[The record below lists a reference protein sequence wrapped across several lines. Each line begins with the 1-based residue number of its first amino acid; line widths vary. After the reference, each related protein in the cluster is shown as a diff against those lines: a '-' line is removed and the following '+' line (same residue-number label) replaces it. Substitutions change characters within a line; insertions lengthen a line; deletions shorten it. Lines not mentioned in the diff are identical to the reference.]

1 MSWDEAA
8 KVGAVVIASLGGGG
22 FIVWALAG
30 QLGRLW
36 VERFKGDIE
45 AKLKRLESRLSVGNS
60 LLARF
65 NEYELEAI
73 RECSSRARVCVPLL
87 NAVRPMNSGKDRER
101 LVRDANA
108 LGDAHNEL
116 VRAMTRH
123 EPFLPGDLRNGLD
136 ETAKLVRLELL
147 QAQSEEP
154 FTSRWWEEALKN
166 QEDAKAQ
173 AESLLTLV
181 REHLARLRASAES
194 LHTE

>member
-1 MSWDEAA
+1 M
-8 KVGAVVIASLGGGG
+8 
-22 FIVWALAG
+22 IVWALAG

-45 AKLKRLESRLSVGNS
+45 AKLKRLEARLSVGNS

-73 RECSSRARVCVPLL
+73 RECGSRARVCVPLL
-87 NAVRPMNSGKDRER
+87 NAVRPMNSGRDRER

-116 VRAMTRH
+116 VRAMSRH
-123 EPFLPGDLRNGLD
+123 EPFLPDDLRDAFD
-136 ETAKLVRLELL
+136 ETARLVRLELL
-147 QAQSEEP
+147 QAQSEEA
-154 FTSRWWEEALKN
+154 FTSRWWEDALKN
-166 QEDAKAQ
+166 QDTGKAQ
-173 AESLLTLV
+173 AQALLTLI